1 MSSTKVRISQQVW
14 EYLQVLAPGPRRKVR
29 LGIRQL
35 QQGLGD
41 IVPLQGDLE
50 GFYRLRIQSHRLI
63 FRYVLENK
71 KQMISCEFIAPRDIV
86 YQFFSRIAAFVLS
99 PEIPR
104 SLQITDDDSTNPRK
118 RS

>member
-1 MSSTKVRISQQVW
+1 
-14 EYLQVLAPGPRRKVR
+14 
-29 LGIRQL
+29 
-35 QQGLGD
+35 
-41 IVPLQGDLE
+41 
-50 GFYRLRIQSHRLI
+50 
-63 FRYVLENK
+63 VLENK